1 MRMWPTEI
9 MKLVQN
15 TSCAYATTTGDQHIS
30 PFEPTGSP
38 NYLQNHLV
46 IFIISHAVDT
56 RYDLSK
62 YSEGIELRVRLLWIC
77 VFYFDRRISLQCVAI
92 FHQLEIVNVSSEIKI
107 ISVFSTQAD
116 YENTTK
122 EAEAHRRQQLR
133 RQYIL
138 RKKRGNIGSPPP
150 VKGRRH
156 ETIQT
161 ERYLEELLSRPI
173 ERSAECQTDL
183 YLNPVPEPPYIQPK
197 TGIDA
202 STHIEEG
209 DLFDFDVEVEPIL
222 DSLINITV
230 KHALEEVMHEEQMAS
245 LRREKERYLAL
256 REAEM
261 AELRRLEANEIRL
274 TSEKQRRERFQQ
286 IANDL
291 DAELRENVSAAK
303 LLEGYV
309 AQLLPEI
316 LETIQQEIANKN
328 ANELENIFLPWLA
341 REVAKEVGQMVDAR
355 DILVEMVGDIVRQQ
369 AAEYSRFKA
378 EAEFNVHVNEPIDDD
393 DESTV
398 RHESAVRPES
408 TSGLESIAEPEGTAG
423 TESTESTNADNEI
436 HRMWYVYSSVQ

>member
-1 MRMWPTEI
+1 M
-9 MKLVQN
+9 
-15 TSCAYATTTGDQHIS
+15 
-30 PFEPTGSP
+30 
-38 NYLQNHLV
+38 
-46 IFIISHAVDT
+46 
-56 RYDLSK
+56 
-62 YSEGIELRVRLLWIC
+62 
-77 VFYFDRRISLQCVAI
+77 
-92 FHQLEIVNVSSEIKI
+92 
-107 ISVFSTQAD
+107 
-116 YENTTK
+116 
-122 EAEAHRRQQLR
+122 
-133 RQYIL
+133 
-138 RKKRGNIGSPPP
+138 
-150 VKGRRH
+150 KGRRH

-161 ERYLEELLSRPI
+161 ERYLEELLSHPI

-183 YLNPVPEPPYIQPK
+183 YLNPAPEPPYIQSK

-222 DSLINITV
+222 DSLINVTV

-286 IANDL
+286 TANDL
-291 DAELRENVSAAK
+291 DAELRDHVSAAK

-309 AQLLPEI
+309 AELLPAI
-316 LETIQQEIANKN
+316 LETIQNEIANKN

-369 AAEYSRFKA
+369 AADYARFKA

-398 RHESAVRPES
+398 RHDSAVRPES
-408 TSGLESIAEPEGTAG
+408 TAPLESTVIPDATVEP
-423 TESTESTNADNEI
+423 ESTESSSAVNEI
-436 HRMWYVYSSVQ
+436 HPLW